1 MASRQKSAATPVRH
15 VVCAIDSQMVYG
27 LAVVMSS
34 LKSTTTE
41 PFRLTIGYLAGTLP
55 EGDREFLGR
64 VMDHLGISHVFSD
77 LGNDPR
83 FITQGHISPTTFA
96 KFLLADQ
103 NTDAHLWLDAD
114 TIALPGWDSIFGLL
128 DSTTTQHG
136 LLVAERGADKR
147 GLPFNAGV
155 LGWPAGLRR
164 DWSSRLNELEIVDT
178 QEQYLFNELYAPTAK
193 TVSERYN
200 SLTYRIDRVPEN
212 DPPFIIHYA
221 GAHKPWHLPRSLTAR
236 CRDYE
241 CPWSAWFA
249 AEAEFLRGLGDD
261 SLHTET
267 QRRQRNAL
275 RSGKVR
281 WQRDHAGLLFLR
293 ILVTLGPLGR
303 VLVGLLGP
311 LSSRVPRGT
320 HPLH

>member
-1 MASRQKSAATPVRH
+1 MAPRQKSTAAPVRH
-15 VVCAIDSQMVYG
+15 VVCAVDSQMVYG

-34 LKSTTTE
+34 LQRTTTG

-55 EGDREFLGR
+55 EGDRDYLGR
-64 VMDHLGISHVFSD
+64 IMDHLGVAYSFSD

-96 KFLLADQ
+96 KFLLADR
-103 NTDAHLWLDAD
+103 NPDAHLWLDAD
-114 TIALPGWDSIFGLL
+114 TVALPGWDNIFGLL
-128 DSTTTQHG
+128 DSTTTQQG

-155 LGWPAGLRR
+155 LGWPAGSRR
-164 DWSSRLNELEIVDT
+164 DWSSRLNELELVDT

-200 SLTYRIDRVPEN
+200 SLTYRIDRIPDV

-221 GAHKPWHLPRSLTAR
+221 GAHKPWHLPRSLTGPCLR
-236 CRDYE
+236 HS
-241 CPWSAWFA
+241 CPWSAWFN
-249 AEAEFLRGLGDD
+249 AEAEFLRELDD
-261 SLHTET
+261 PSLVDET
-267 QRRQRNAL
+267 HRRQRRAL

-281 WQRDHAGLLFLR
+281 WQRDHLGLIFLR

-311 LSSRVPRGT
+311 LASRAPRGT

>member
-1 MASRQKSAATPVRH
+1 MAPGRKSPAQPAHH
-15 VVCAIDSQMVYG
+15 VVCAIDSQMVYA

-34 LKSTTTE
+34 LQRTATE
-41 PFRLTIGYLAGTLP
+41 PFRLTIGYLAGTLS
-55 EGDREFLGR
+55 EGDRAYLGR
-64 VMDHLGISHVFSD
+64 VMDHLGISYAFSD

-103 NTDAHLWLDAD
+103 NPDAHLWLDAD
-114 TIALPGWDSIFGLL
+114 TAALPGWDSIFGML
-128 DSTTTQHG
+128 DSTTPQHG
-136 LLVAERGADKR
+136 LLVAERGVDKH

-155 LGWPAGLRR
+155 LGWPAGPRR
-164 DWSSRLNELEIVDT
+164 DWSARLNELEVVDT

-193 TVSERYN
+193 AVSERYN
-200 SLTYRIDRVPEN
+200 SLTYRIDRIPKSE
-212 DPPFIIHYA
+212 PPFIIHYA
-221 GAHKPWHLPRSLTAR
+221 GAHKPWHLPRSLSAPCSR
-236 CRDYE
+236 HS

-249 AEAEFLRGLGDD
+249 AEAEFLQGIGDA
-261 SLHTET
+261 SLLKET
-267 QRRQRNAL
+267 QRWQRQAL

-281 WQRDHAGLLFLR
+281 WQRDHAGLIFLR
-293 ILVTLGPLGR
+293 ILVTLGPLGQ

-311 LSSRVPRGT
+311 LASRAPRGT

>member
-1 MASRQKSAATPVRH
+1 
-15 VVCAIDSQMVYG
+15 MVYG

-34 LKSTTTE
+34 LQRTTTE

-55 EGDREFLGR
+55 EDDRAFLGR

-103 NTDAHLWLDAD
+103 NPDAHLWLDAD

-128 DSTTTQHG
+128 DSTTEQHG

-147 GLPFNAGV
+147 GLPFNAGL
-155 LGWPAGLRR
+155 LGWPAGSRR
-164 DWSSRLNELEIVDT
+164 DWSSRLTELEIVET

-200 SLTYRIDRVPEN
+200 SLTYRIDRIPDN

-221 GAHKPWHLPRSLTAR
+221 GAHKPWHLPRSLTRR
-236 CRDYE
+236 CVRYG

-249 AEAEFLRGLGDD
+249 AEAEFLRRLGGD
-261 SLHTET
+261 SLLTET

>member
-1 MASRQKSAATPVRH
+1 MATRQKNTAKPVRH
-15 VVCAIDSQMVYG
+15 VVCAVDAQMVYA

-34 LKSTTTE
+34 LQRAATK

-55 EGDREFLGR
+55 GSDRDYLAR
-64 VMDHLGISHVFSD
+64 VMDHLGIPHVFSD
-77 LGNDPR
+77 LGNDSR

-103 NTDAHLWLDAD
+103 TSDAHLWLDAD
-114 TIALPGWDSIFGLL
+114 TVALPGWDSIFGLL
-128 DSTTTQHG
+128 DSTTPHQG
-136 LLVAERGADKR
+136 LLVAERGADKQ

-155 LGWPAGLRR
+155 LGWPAGTRR
-164 DWSSRLNELEIVDT
+164 DWSARLNDLEVVDT

-200 SLTYRIDRVPEN
+200 ALTYRIDRIPEN
-212 DPPFIIHYA
+212 NPPYIIHYA
-221 GAHKPWHLPRSLTAR
+221 GAHKPWHVPRALTGR
-236 CRDYE
+236 CVDYG
-241 CPWSAWFA
+241 CPWSAWFV
-249 AEAEFLRGLGDD
+249 AEAQFLSGIEDA
-261 SLHTET
+261 SLLEET
-267 QRRQRNAL
+267 HRRQRQAL
-275 RSGKVR
+275 RAGKVR
-281 WQRDHAGLLFLR
+281 WQRDHAGLIFLR

-311 LSSRVPRGT
+311 LASRAPRGT

>member
-1 MASRQKSAATPVRH
+1 MATRQKNTAKPGRH
-15 VVCAIDSQMVYG
+15 VVCAIDAQMVYG

-34 LKSTTTE
+34 LQRTATE

-55 EGDREFLGR
+55 ESDRNYLAR
-64 VMDHLGISHVFSD
+64 VMDHLGIPHVFSD

-103 NTDAHLWLDAD
+103 NSNAHLWLDAD
-114 TIALPGWDSIFGLL
+114 TVALPGWNSIFGLL
-128 DSTTTQHG
+128 DSPTPQQG
-136 LLVAERGADKR
+136 LLVAERGADKQ

-155 LGWPAGLRR
+155 LGWPAGTRR
-164 DWSSRLNELEIVDT
+164 DWSSRLNDLELVDT

-200 SLTYRIDRVPEN
+200 ALTYRIDRIPEN
-212 DPPFIIHYA
+212 NPPYIIHYA
-221 GAHKPWHLPRSLTAR
+221 GAHKPWHVPRSLTKR
-236 CRDYE
+236 CVDYG

-249 AEAEFLRGLGDD
+249 AEADFLHA
-261 SLHTET
+261 LHDPALLAET
-267 QRRQRNAL
+267 RRRQRQAL
-275 RSGKVR
+275 RAGKVR
-281 WQRDHAGLLFLR
+281 WQRDHSGLIFLR

-303 VLVGLLGP
+303 VLVGLLAP
-311 LSSRVPRGT
+311 LASRAPRGT

>member
-34 LKSTTTE
+34 LQRTTTE

-64 VMDHLGISHVFSD
+64 VMEHLGISHVFSD

-128 DSTTTQHG
+128 DSTTEQQG

-155 LGWPAGLRR
+155 LGWPAGPRR

-200 SLTYRIDRVPEN
+200 SLTYRIDKVPEN
-212 DPPFIIHYA
+212 DPPVIIHYA

-236 CRDYE
+236 CRDCE

-249 AEAEFLRGLGDD
+249 AEADFLRGLGDD
-261 SLHTET
+261 SLLRET
-267 QRRQRNAL
+267 RRRQRNAL

-293 ILVTLGPLGR
+293 ILVSLGPLGR

>member
-1 MASRQKSAATPVRH
+1 MAPSRKSPAQPAHH
-15 VVCAIDSQMVYG
+15 VVCAIDSQMVYA

-34 LKSTTTE
+34 LQRTATE
-41 PFRLTIGYLAGTLP
+41 PFRLTIGYLAGTLS
-55 EGDREFLGR
+55 ETDRDYLAR
-64 VMDHLGISHVFSD
+64 VMDHLGVPCAFSD

-103 NTDAHLWLDAD
+103 NPDAHLWLDAD

-128 DSTTTQHG
+128 DSTTEQQG
-136 LLVAERGADKR
+136 LLVAERGADKH

-155 LGWPAGLRR
+155 LGWPAGSRR
-164 DWSSRLNELEIVDT
+164 DWSSRLNELEVVDT

-200 SLTYRIDRVPEN
+200 SLTYRIDKIPEN

-221 GAHKPWHLPRSLTAR
+221 GAHKPWHLPRSLTGR
-236 CRDYE
+236 CLSYG
-241 CPWSAWFA
+241 CPWSAWFD
-249 AEAEFLRGLGDD
+249 AEAEFLKGIGDASLLG
-261 SLHTET
+261 ET
-267 QRRQRNAL
+267 QRRQRRAL

-281 WQRDHAGLLFLR
+281 WQRDHAGLIFLR

-311 LSSRVPRGT
+311 LASRAPRGT